1 MSKWHF
7 CYLLR
12 HFKVL
17 KLLKL
22 VLVVWLIHTWHYSFL
37 VFLDR
42 ILSQSFPNPR
52 LYTQPPRYMHNV
64 DKNSKINVKN
74 NQFTVSY
81 FFFIITFGSSNGT
94 KDVISSKSPNAE
106 WDVLI
111 LITKTFVIDNFVM
124 QAVIYYIYLYNKT
137 RHSYICS
144 L

>member
-1 MSKWHF
+1 
-7 CYLLR
+7 
-12 HFKVL
+12 
-17 KLLKL
+17 
-22 VLVVWLIHTWHYSFL
+22 
-37 VFLDR
+37 
-42 ILSQSFPNPR
+42 
-52 LYTQPPRYMHNV
+52 MHNV

-124 QAVIYYIYLYNKT
+124 QAVIYYIYPYNKT
-137 RHSYICS
+137 RNSYICS